1 MTKCISCCNNV
12 GSIYAVKVQRS
23 LAPLSWFP
31 GSRKPTA
38 HVHQC
43 CRFQSYAKS
52 RRLHAIANEIYKRNL
67 HCVNHIPGIHD
78 NGPPRTTLWRL
89 TVTAYCDAPLEVNP
103 FCKHGQASFSKF
115 RRRTMDIRIVPIVH
129 LCGRHYSLTS
139 WGEKGVISLSFMWHE
154 LNMFQSIDTKDL
166 GIKCFHCDRL
176 AYLYLLR
183 KMRFELRHQNVTQRS
198 ISNFGTVHASCQSGI
213 HLSHTCRTWMTFVC
227 NGSVHVLSNVDQI
240 N

>member
-1 MTKCISCCNNV
+1 MLQKKNFLKYRP
-12 GSIYAVKVQRS
+12 IYAVKVQRS

-89 TVTAYCDAPLEVNP
+89 TLTAYGLVLVTWPTCSQDMDPIEHNLDDFGNAIINWGNLPLTLHEIA
-103 FCKHGQASFSKF
+103 QA
-115 RRRTMDIRIVPIVH
+115 
-129 LCGRHYSLTS
+129 L
-139 WGEKGVISLSFMWHE
+139 
-154 LNMFQSIDTKDL
+154 TKDSDTL
-166 GIKCFHCDRL
+166 DI
-176 AYLYLLR
+176 
-183 KMRFELRHQNVTQRS
+183 TP
-198 ISNFGTVHASCQSGI
+198 
-213 HLSHTCRTWMTFVC
+213 
-227 NGSVHVLSNVDQI
+227 
-240 N
+240 

>member
-1 MTKCISCCNNV
+1 MEIHSNSPKLYYGFKIYAIG
-12 GSIYAVKVQRS
+12 GSSRPFAPLLWMPWHHHPWQWTRGHGVTSYSNSVHVYAVKVQRS

-89 TVTAYCDAPLEVNP
+89 TLTAYCWMFPIQHWIQRNSCKFLVITSTLETEE
-103 FCKHGQASFSKF
+103 F
-115 RRRTMDIRIVPIVH
+115 
-129 LCGRHYSLTS
+129 
-139 WGEKGVISLSFMWHE
+139 
-154 LNMFQSIDTKDL
+154 
-166 GIKCFHCDRL
+166 
-176 AYLYLLR
+176 LL
-183 KMRFELRHQNVTQRS
+183 
-198 ISNFGTVHASCQSGI
+198 ISCQYQLWILRNLGLCFWNWLWHS
-213 HLSHTCRTWMTFVC
+213 L
-227 NGSVHVLSNVDQI
+227 
-240 N
+240 